1 MHTDTINISISKTE
15 NSRINDVDFSN
26 LPFGHIKSDHMFV
39 AKYRDGEW
47 KDFEI
52 KAFQNLDLSP
62 ASIALHYGQS
72 IFEGMKAF
80 RNENDEIAL
89 FRPEKNMERLQLSAE
104 RMCMPPVPKEVFMEG
119 LKQLIDIDRDWVP
132 KGKDNSLY
140 IRPFQFGDEPNIGV
154 HASNSYQFIIFTCPS
169 GKYYSK
175 DVEVFVA
182 EDYIRA
188 ARGGAGFA
196 KAAGNYGPTLL
207 PAQKCK
213 ELGYDQILWTQQLN
227 GKRYV
232 QEIGT
237 MNFFVQIDDT
247 LITPELDGTI
257 LEGITRNSIIT
268 LAKEKGIKVEERQLS
283 VDELFEA
290 AHQGRVK
297 DAFGSGTAAVIT
309 QIIGIGRRGDKVE
322 LPKVQDRQLSNFFY
336 NQLHAIRNGEI
347 EDTQNWMLKI

>member
-1 MHTDTINISISKTE
+1 MQTQTLDISISKTQ
-15 NSRINDVDFSN
+15 NSKINEVDFNN
-26 LPFGHIKSDHMFV
+26 LTFGHTKSDHMFV
-39 AKYRDGEW
+39 AKYTDGEW

-52 KAFQNLDLSP
+52 VPYQNLELSP
-62 ASIALHYGQS
+62 ACIALHYGQS

-80 RNENDEIAL
+80 RTENDEIAL
-89 FRPEKNMERLQLSAE
+89 FRPEKNMQRLQLSAE
-104 RMCMPPVPKEVFMEG
+104 RMCMPPIPDEVFMEG
-119 LKQLIDIDRDWVP
+119 LRQLIEIDKSWVP
-132 KGKDNSLY
+132 KGKDKSLY
-140 IRPFQFGDEPNIGV
+140 IRPYQFGDEPNIGV

-182 EDYIRA
+182 QDYIRA

-213 ELGYDQILWTQQLN
+213 ELGYDQILWTQN
-227 GKRYV
+227 IDGIRYV

-247 LITPELDGTI
+247 LITPNLDGTI

-268 LAKEKGIKVEERQLS
+268 LAKEKGVKVEERLLS
-283 VDELFEA
+283 VDELFA
-290 AHQGRVK
+290 AAKEGRVK

-309 QIIGIGRRGDKVE
+309 QIKAIGRTNEKIE
-322 LPKVQDRQLSNFFY
+322 LPKVSERELSNYFY
-336 NQLHAIRNGEI
+336 DQLHAIRMGTV
-347 EDTQNWMLKI
+347 EDNHNWMMKI

>member
-1 MHTDTINISISKTE
+1 MQTDTINISISKTK
-15 NSRINDVDFSN
+15 NSRLKDVDFNN

-39 AKYRDGEW
+39 AKYRNGEW
-47 KDFEI
+47 NDFEI
-52 KAFQNLDLSP
+52 LPYQNLELSP
-62 ASIALHYGQS
+62 ACIALHYGQS
-72 IFEGMKAF
+72 VFEGMKAF
-80 RNENDEIAL
+80 RDVNGDVAM
-89 FRPEKNMERLQLSAE
+89 FRPEKNMERLQMSAE
-104 RMCMPPVPKEVFMEG
+104 RMCMPPVPDEVFMEG
-119 LKQLIDIDRDWVP
+119 LKQLIELDRDWVP
-132 KGKDNSLY
+132 SGEDKSLY
-140 IRPFQFGDEPNIGV
+140 IRPYQFGDESNIGV
-154 HASNSYQFIIFTCPS
+154 HASNSYQFIIFTLPS

-207 PAQKCK
+207 PAKKCRD
-213 ELGYDQILWTQQLN
+213 LGYDQILWTQQIE

-247 LITPELDGTI
+247 LITPVLDGTI

-268 LAKEKGIKVEERQLS
+268 LAKERGVTVEERLLS
-283 VDELFEA
+283 VDELFTA
-290 AHQGRVK
+290 AKEGRVK

-309 QIIGIGRRGDKVE
+309 QIKAIGRREEKIE
-322 LPKVQDRQLSNFFY
+322 LPEVKNRELSNSLY
-336 NQLHAIRNGEI
+336 NELLAIRRGEA
-347 EDTQNWMLKI
+347 EDKHNWMLKV